1 MDIEFLVLDPC
12 TVRAGTR
19 NASTA
24 RRSPCLR
31 HATERLQQKID
42 LSFAGHQRATADY
55 YTFTTLR

>member
-1 MDIEFLVLDPC
+1 MHIEFLALDPC

-31 HATERLQQKID
+31 QATERLPQKIG
-42 LSFAGHQRATADY
+42 LSFAGHQRARADY
-55 YTFTTLR
+55 CTFTTLR